1 MQAGTG
7 PRHTRRVGQW
17 TEFLAQDV
25 RVAWR
30 SACAHRVFTAIVVL
44 TIALGIGANTAI
56 FSVVDAV
63 LLRPL
68 PFAHGE
74 RIVSLWDT
82 NPDKTVLRFGVSLPD
97 FRDWKARTHSF
108 TDMALYAGGLTS
120 IAGRDG
126 PESATWLVVTP
137 KFLDVL
143 GVHPMLGR
151 SFGPDDAR
159 GETSNAVL
167 ISYGFYLRHFG
178 GHRSALGSQ
187 LSINGRLR
195 TVIGVLPRSADLLG
209 PAFVGAPLDVITV
222 VEFTTYS
229 AVERH
234 AQHLFGAIARLKP
247 GVTVDAARADLYSVE
262 VQVAHENPEIAG
274 WTASLFRLSED
285 LSLGTRAPLLV
296 LLGAAVLVL
305 LIACANVA
313 NLLLVRGAAR
323 GREIAV
329 RQALGASRGRLVTQ
343 LVVESVLLAAAGAA
357 IGVAMAGVALRTLG
371 DAIPAG
377 VIPRTG
383 GFGLDAG
390 VIAFALGLSLCSAV
404 LFGLWPAVR
413 ASLPSLGRAL
423 RDGGRGNTGDGRA
436 HRTRRLLVIGELS
449 LTVVLAVCA
458 ALVAKSLA
466 RMMRVDPGFRPEHAI
481 TAQITLGSGYPDSTG
496 IAFYRSLLND
506 LDARPDIIAA
516 GATDT
521 PPLVG
526 GGVFTSIRLVGQPPR
541 PPNDPLMSTI
551 RFVTPGFFRAM
562 GMRMLGGRDV
572 AWDEAAPTIVLSQT
586 AARTFWPAASVI
598 DQQIAFN
605 TQPAGYQI
613 VGEVN
618 DAAQTSLASPPAPVV
633 YVSMRRSVR
642 LLHTMTLVVRGR
654 GNAASLTPIVREAVH
669 DIDPGLP
676 IYNVQT
682 LQSIVD
688 HSVAQPRLNGALMAV
703 FAIAAL
709 LLAALGLY
717 GVVSYSVTQRRQEL
731 GLRVALGAQPGAVL
745 RLVLGEGIALASIGI
760 AIGGVGAFFA
770 ARIIR
775 SWLFGIG
782 PADPASFA
790 GVAVLLAGVAIA
802 ASYLPAR
809 RASRVSPLTAM
820 RGD

>member
-1 MQAGTG
+1 M
-7 PRHTRRVGQW
+7 
-17 TEFLAQDV
+17 
-25 RVAWR
+25 
-30 SACAHRVFTAIVVL
+30 
-44 TIALGIGANTAI
+44 
-56 FSVVDAV
+56 
-63 LLRPL
+63 
-68 PFAHGE
+68 
-74 RIVSLWDT
+74 
-82 NPDKTVLRFGVSLPD
+82 
-97 FRDWKARTHSF
+97 
-108 TDMALYAGGLTS
+108 
-120 IAGRDG
+120 
-126 PESATWLVVTP
+126 
-137 KFLDVL
+137 
-143 GVHPMLGR
+143 GR

-167 ISYGFYLRHFG
+167 ITYGFFQRHFG
-178 GHRSALGSQ
+178 ANRSAIGSQ

-195 TVIGVLPRSADLLG
+195 TVIGVLPPNAELLG

-222 VEFTTYS
+222 VEFTAYAS
-229 AVERH
+229 VERH
-234 AQHLFGAIARLKP
+234 AQHLFGAIARLEP
-247 GVTVDAARADLYSVE
+247 GATLEGARQDLYAAE
-262 VQVAHENPEIAG
+262 VRVASENPEIAG
-274 WTASLFRLSED
+274 WTASVFPLSED
-285 LSLGTRAPLLV
+285 LSLGTRGPLLV
-296 LLGAAVLVL
+296 LLGAAMLVL

-329 RQALGASRGRLVTQ
+329 RQAMGASRGRLVAQ
-343 LVVESVLLAAAGAA
+343 LVVESVLLALVGAV
-357 IGVAMAGVALRTLG
+357 IGLGVAAAALAGLRG
-371 DAIPAG
+371 AIPAG
-377 VIPRTG
+377 VIPRSG
-383 GFGLDAG
+383 GFGLDVT
-390 VIAFALGLSLCSAV
+390 VIAFAFALSLGSAV

-413 ASLPSLGRAL
+413 ASLPSLGKAL
-423 RDGGRGNTGDGRA
+423 RDGGRGNSGDVHA

-458 ALVAKSLA
+458 TLVAQSLA

-481 TAQITLGSGYPDSTG
+481 TAQITLGPGYPDSTG
-496 IAFYRSLLND
+496 IAFYRSLLTD
-506 LDARPDIIAA
+506 LSGRPGITAV

-551 RFVTPGFFRAM
+551 RFVTPGYFRAM
-562 GMRMLGGRDV
+562 GMHVVAGRDV
-572 AWDEAAPTIVLSQT
+572 AWDEAAPTMVLSQ
-586 AARTFWPAASVI
+586 AAAHAFWPNTSVI

-605 TQPAGYQI
+605 TQPTGLQI

-618 DAAQTSLASPPAPVV
+618 DAAQTSLATPPAPVV
-633 YVSMRRSVR
+633 YASMRRSVR

-654 GNAASLTPIVREAVH
+654 GNAAALAPLVREAVH

-688 HSVAQPRLNGALMAV
+688 LSVAQPRLNGALMAV
-703 FAIAAL
+703 FAAAAL

-717 GVVSYSVTQRRQEL
+717 GVISYSVTQRRQEL

-745 RLVLGEGIALASIGI
+745 RLVLREGAMLAGVGIA
-760 AIGGVGAFFA
+760 VGAVGALFA
-770 ARIIR
+770 ARLIR

-782 PADPASFA
+782 PADPASFL
-790 GVAVLLAGVAIA
+790 GVAVVLAAVALA

-809 RASRVSPLTAM
+809 RAARVSPLIAM

>member
-1 MQAGTG
+1 MQPG
-7 PRHTRRVGQW
+7 TRRREPRRVARW
-17 TEFLAQDV
+17 SEFLAQDA
-25 RVAWR
+25 RLAWR
-30 SACAHRVFTAIVVL
+30 SARANPLFTAIVVL
-44 TIALGIGANTAI
+44 TVALGIGANTAI

-68 PFAHGE
+68 PFADGG

-82 NPDKTVLRFGVSLPD
+82 NPDKSVPRFGVSMPD

-120 IAGRDG
+120 IAGRGG
-126 PESATWLVVTP
+126 PESATSLVVTP
-137 KFLDVL
+137 NFLDVL

-151 SFGPDDAR
+151 SFGSDDAR

-167 ISYGFYLRHFG
+167 ISYGFYQRYFG
-178 GHRSALGSQ
+178 GKPSALGAQ

-195 TVIGVLPRSADLLG
+195 TVIGVLPRDAELLG

-222 VEFTTYS
+222 VEFTSYPS
-229 AVERH
+229 VERH
-234 AQHLFGAIARLKP
+234 AQHLFGAIARLRP
-247 GVTVDAARADLYSVE
+247 GVTVESARSDLYGAE
-262 VQVAHENPEIAG
+262 VQIAHENPEIAG
-274 WTASLFRLSED
+274 WTASVFPLSDD
-285 LSLGTRAPLLV
+285 LSLGTRGPLLV
-296 LLGAAVLVL
+296 LLGAAMLVL

-329 RQALGASRGRLVTQ
+329 RQALGASRGRLVAQ
-343 LVVESVLLAAAGAA
+343 LVVESVLLALVGAA
-357 IGVAMAGVALRTLG
+357 IGIGLAGLALRALR

-383 GFGLDAG
+383 GFGLDVP
-390 VIAFALGLSLCSAV
+390 VIAFALALSLGSSA
-404 LFGLWPAVR
+404 LFGLLPAVR
-413 ASLPSLGRAL
+413 ASLPSLGKVL
-423 RDGGRGNTGDGRA
+423 RDGGRGNTGDGHA
-436 HRTRRLLVIGELS
+436 HHTRRLLVIGELS

-458 ALVAKSLA
+458 ALVAQSLA
-466 RMMRVDPGFRPEHAI
+466 RMMRVDPGFRPEHTI

-506 LDARPDIIAA
+506 LSGRPDVVAA

-551 RFVTPGFFRAM
+551 RYVTPGFFRAL
-562 GMRMLGGRDV
+562 GMRMLGGHDV

-586 AARTFWPAASVI
+586 AAHTFWPNASAV

-605 TQPAGYQI
+605 TQPTGYQI

-618 DAAQTSLASPPAPVV
+618 DAAQTSLATPPAPVV

-642 LLHTMTLVVRGR
+642 ILHTMTLVVRGR
-654 GNAASLTPIVREAVH
+654 GTAASLTPIVREAVH
-669 DIDPGLP
+669 DIDPSLP

-688 HSVAQPRLNGALMAV
+688 QSVAQPRLNGALMAV
-703 FAIAAL
+703 FAAAAL

-731 GLRVALGAQPGAVL
+731 GLRVALGAEPGAVL
-745 RLVLGEGIALASIGI
+745 RLVLGEGIALAAVGI
-760 AIGGVGAFFA
+760 AIGAVGALFA

-782 PADPASFA
+782 TADPLSFA
-790 GVAVLLAGVAIA
+790 GVALLLAAVALA
-802 ASYLPAR
+802 ASYVPAR
-809 RASRVSPLTAM
+809 RAARVSPLIAM

>member
-1 MQAGTG
+1 MHAVTD
-7 PRHTRRVGQW
+7 RRASRGGRW
-17 TEFLAQDV
+17 LEFLVQDT
-25 RVAWR
+25 RFAWR
-30 SACAHRVFTAIVVL
+30 SARAFPLFTIIVVL

-68 PFAHGE
+68 PFADGN
-74 RIVSLWDT
+74 RIVSLWAT
-82 NPDKTVLRFGVSLPD
+82 NPDKSVLRFGVSMPD

-108 TDMALYAGGLTS
+108 SDMALYAGGLTS
-120 IAGRDG
+120 IAGREG
-126 PESATWLVVTP
+126 PESATSLVVTP
-137 KFLDVL
+137 NFLDVL
-143 GVHPMLGR
+143 GVHPILGR

-159 GETSNAVL
+159 GETSNSVL
-167 ISYGFYLRHFG
+167 ITYGFFQRYFG
-178 GHRSALGSQ
+178 GNRSAIGQQ

-195 TVIGVLPRSADLLG
+195 TVIGVLPPEAELMG

-222 VEFTTYS
+222 VEFTTYAS
-229 AVERH
+229 IERH
-234 AQHLFGAIARLKP
+234 AQHLFGSIARLKP
-247 GVTVDAARADLYSVE
+247 GVTLDAARADLYATE
-262 VQVAHENPEIAG
+262 VQVASENKEIAG
-274 WTASLFRLSED
+274 WTASVFPLSED
-285 LSLGTRAPLLV
+285 LSLGTRGPLLV
-296 LLGAAVLVL
+296 LLGAAMLVL

-329 RQALGASRGRLVTQ
+329 RQALGASRGRLIAQ
-343 LVVESVLLAAAGAA
+343 LVVESVLLALVGAA
-357 IGVAMAGVALRTLG
+357 IGVGIAGAAMRGLRG
-371 DAIPAG
+371 AIPAG
-377 VIPRTG
+377 VIPRGG
-383 GFGLDAG
+383 GFGLDVT
-390 VIAFALGLSLCSAV
+390 VIAFAFALSLGSAV

-413 ASLPSLGRAL
+413 SSLPALGKAL
-423 RDGGRGNTGDGRA
+423 RDGGRGNSGDMRA

-458 ALVAKSLA
+458 TLVGQSLE
-466 RMMRVDPGFRPEHAI
+466 RMMQVDPGFRPEHAI

-496 IAFYRSLLND
+496 IAFYRSLLTD
-506 LDARPDIIAA
+506 LAGRPGIIAV

-562 GMRMLGGRDV
+562 GMHMLAGRDV
-572 AWDEAAPTIVLSQT
+572 AWDEAAPTMVLSH
-586 AARTFWPAASVI
+586 AAAHAFWPNGSVI

-605 TQPAGYQI
+605 TQPTGLQI

-618 DAAQTSLASPPAPVV
+618 DAAQTSLATPPAPVV

-654 GNAASLTPIVREAVH
+654 GDAASLTPVVREAVH
-669 DIDPGLP
+669 DIDPSLP

-688 HSVAQPRLNGALMAV
+688 QSVAQPKLNGALMAV
-703 FAIAAL
+703 FAAAAL

-717 GVVSYSVTQRRQEL
+717 GVISYSVTQRRQEL

-745 RLVLGEGIALASIGI
+745 RLVLREGAMLAGVGIA
-760 AIGGVGAFFA
+760 VGAVAALFA
-770 ARIIR
+770 ARLIR

-782 PADPASFA
+782 TADPASFA
-790 GVAVLLAGVAIA
+790 GVAVVLAAVALA

-809 RASRVSPLTAM
+809 RAARVSPLIAM

>member
-1 MQAGTG
+1 MQADL
-7 PRHTRRVGQW
+7 RRRQTHRVNRW
-17 TEFLAQDV
+17 SEFLAQDA
-25 RVAWR
+25 RLAWR
-30 SACAHRVFTAIVVL
+30 SARAYPLFTAIVVL
-44 TIALGIGANTAI
+44 TIALGIGVNTAI

-68 PFAHGE
+68 PFADGS
-74 RIVSLWDT
+74 RLVSLWDT
-82 NPDKTVLRFGVSLPD
+82 NPDKSVPRFGVSLPD
-97 FRDWKARTHSF
+97 FRDWRDRTHSF
-108 TDMALYAGGLTS
+108 SDMALYAGGLTS

-126 PESATWLVVTP
+126 PESATSLMVTP
-137 KFLDVL
+137 NFLDVL

-151 SFGPDDAR
+151 SFGSDDTR

-167 ISYGFYLRHFG
+167 ISYGFYQRHFG
-178 GHRSALGSQ
+178 GKRSALGTQ

-195 TVIGVLPRSADLLG
+195 TVVGVLPPDAELLG
-209 PAFVGAPLDVITV
+209 PAFVGAPLDVMTV
-222 VEFTTYS
+222 VEFTSYTS
-229 AVERH
+229 VERH
-234 AQHLFGAIARLKP
+234 AQHLFGSIARLKP
-247 GVTVDAARADLYSVE
+247 GVTLDAARADVYAAE

-274 WTASLFRLSED
+274 WTASVFPLSDD
-285 LSLGTRAPLLV
+285 LSLGTRGPLLV
-296 LLGAAVLVL
+296 LLGAAMLVL

-313 NLLLVRGAAR
+313 SLLLVRGAAR

-329 RQALGASRGRLVTQ
+329 RQALGASRGRLVAQ
-343 LVVESVLLAAAGAA
+343 LVVESVLLALAGAVL
-357 IGVAMAGVALRTLG
+357 GVALAGVALRALRG
-371 DAIPAG
+371 AIPAG
-377 VIPRTG
+377 VVPRTG
-383 GFGLDAG
+383 GFGLDVP

-413 ASLPSLGRAL
+413 ASLPSLGKSL

-458 ALVAKSLA
+458 VLVAQSLA
-466 RMMRVDPGFRPEHAI
+466 RMMRVDPGFRPEHTI
-481 TAQITLGSGYPDSTG
+481 TAQITLGAGYPDSTG
-496 IAFYRSLLND
+496 IAFYRSLLTD
-506 LDARPDIIAA
+506 LSARPGIVAA

-562 GMRMLGGRDV
+562 GMRTLGGHDV

-586 AARTFWPAASVI
+586 AARTFWPNASVI

-605 TQPAGYQI
+605 TQPVGYQI

-618 DAAQTSLASPPAPVV
+618 DAAQTSLATPPAPVV

-654 GNAASLTPIVREAVH
+654 GDAASLAPIVREAVH

-676 IYNVQT
+676 TYNVQT

-688 HSVAQPRLNGALMAV
+688 QSVAQPKLNGALMGV
-703 FAIAAL
+703 FAAAAL

-745 RLVLGEGIALASIGI
+745 RLVLGEGIVLAAAGI
-760 AIGGVGAFFA
+760 AIGAVGALFG
-770 ARIIR
+770 ARLIR

-782 PADPASFA
+782 PADPTSFVV
-790 GVAVLLAGVAIA
+790 VALVLAVVALA

-809 RASRVSPLTAM
+809 RAARVSPLIAM

>member
-1 MQAGTG
+1 MHAG
-7 PRHTRRVGQW
+7 RRQTHRVSRW
-17 TEFLAQDV
+17 LEFLAQDA
-25 RVAWR
+25 RLAWR
-30 SACAHRVFTAIVVL
+30 SARAYPMFTAIVVL

-68 PFAHGE
+68 PFADGG

-82 NPDKTVLRFGVSLPD
+82 NPDKSVPRFGVSMPD
-97 FRDWKARTHSF
+97 FRDWHDRTHSF
-108 TDMALYAGGLTS
+108 SDMALYVGGLTS

-126 PESATWLVVTP
+126 PESATSLMVSP
-137 KFLDVL
+137 NFLDVL

-167 ISYGFYLRHFG
+167 ISYGFYQRHFG
-178 GHRSALGSQ
+178 GNRSALGAQ

-195 TVIGVLPRSADLLG
+195 TVVGVLPRDAELLG
-209 PAFVGAPLDVITV
+209 PAFVGAPLDVMTV
-222 VEFTTYS
+222 VEFSSYP

-234 AQHLFGAIARLKP
+234 AQHLFGAIARLEP
-247 GVTVDAARADLYSVE
+247 GVTLDAARADVYAAE
-262 VQVAHENPEIAG
+262 VQVAHEHPEIAG
-274 WTASLFRLSED
+274 WTASVFPLSED
-285 LSLGTRAPLLV
+285 LSLGTRGPLLV
-296 LLGAAVLVL
+296 LLGAAMLVL

-329 RQALGASRGRLVTQ
+329 RQALGASRARLVGQ
-343 LVVESVLLAAAGAA
+343 LVVESVLLALAGAV
-357 IGVAMAGVALRTLG
+357 IGVALAGVALRVLRG
-371 DAIPAG
+371 AIPSG

-383 GFGLDAG
+383 GFGLDVS

-413 ASLPSLGRAL
+413 ASLPSLGKSL

-436 HRTRRLLVIGELS
+436 HRTRRLLVVGELS

-458 ALVAKSLA
+458 VLVAQSLA
-466 RMMRVDPGFRPEHAI
+466 RMMRVDPGFRPEHTI
-481 TAQITLGSGYPDSTG
+481 TAQITLGAGYPDSTG
-496 IAFYRSLLND
+496 IAFYRSLLTD
-506 LDARPDIIAA
+506 LSARPDIVAA

-551 RFVTPGFFRAM
+551 RFVTPGFFQAM
-562 GMRMLGGRDV
+562 GMRTIAGHDV
-572 AWDEAAPTIVLSQT
+572 AWDEAAPTIVLSRT
-586 AARTFWPAASVI
+586 AARTFWPNASVI

-605 TQPAGYQI
+605 TQPTGYQI

-618 DAAQTSLASPPAPVV
+618 DAAQTSLASPAAPVV

-642 LLHTMTLVVRGR
+642 LLRTMTLVVRGR
-654 GNAASLTPIVREAVH
+654 GDAASLAPIVREAVH

-688 HSVAQPRLNGALMAV
+688 QSVAQPKLNGALMGV
-703 FAIAAL
+703 FAGAAL

-745 RLVLGEGIALASIGI
+745 WLVLGEGIALAVAGI
-760 AIGGVGAFFA
+760 AIGGVGALFG
-770 ARIIR
+770 ARLIR

-782 PADPASFA
+782 PADPASF
-790 GVAVLLAGVAIA
+790 VAVALVLAAVALA

-809 RASRVSPLTAM
+809 RAARVSPLIAM

>member
-1 MQAGTG
+1 MPSGT
-7 PRHTRRVGQW
+7 RSRRQHPVSRW
-17 TEFLAQDV
+17 LEFLAHDA
-25 RVAWR
+25 RLALR
-30 SACAHRVFTAIVVL
+30 SARAYPLFTTIVVL

-68 PFAHGE
+68 PFAEGS

-82 NPDKTVLRFGVSLPD
+82 NPDKTVPRFGVSMPD
-97 FRDWKARTHSF
+97 FRDWHDRTHSF
-108 TDMALYAGGLTS
+108 SEMALYATGLTS

-126 PESATWLVVTP
+126 PESATSLMVSP
-137 KFLDVL
+137 NFLDVL

-151 SFGPDDAR
+151 SFASDDAR

-167 ISYGFYLRHFG
+167 ITFGFYQRHFG
-178 GHRSALGSQ
+178 GKQSALGAQ
-187 LSINGRLR
+187 LSINGRSR
-195 TVIGVLPRSADLLG
+195 TVVGVLPRDAELLG
-209 PAFVGAPLDVITV
+209 PAFVGAPLDVVTV
-222 VEFTTYS
+222 IELTSYPS
-229 AVERH
+229 VERH

-247 GVTVDAARADLYSVE
+247 GVTLDAARADVYAAE
-262 VQVAHENPEIAG
+262 VQTAHENPEIAG
-274 WTASLFRLSED
+274 WTASVFRLSDD
-285 LSLGTRAPLLV
+285 LSLGTRGPLLV
-296 LLGAAVLVL
+296 LLGAAMLVL

-329 RQALGASRGRLVTQ
+329 RQALGASRGRLVAQ
-343 LVVESVLLAAAGAA
+343 LVVESVVLALAGAV
-357 IGVAMAGVALRTLG
+357 IGVALAGVALAALRG
-371 DAIPAG
+371 IIPAG

-383 GFGLDAG
+383 GFELDVS
-390 VIAFALGLSLCSAV
+390 VIAFAFGLSMCSAV
-404 LFGLWPAVR
+404 LFGLWPAIR
-413 ASLPSLGRAL
+413 ASLPSLGKSL

-436 HRTRRLLVIGELS
+436 HRTRRLLVVGELS

-458 ALVAKSLA
+458 VLVAQSLS
-466 RMMRVDPGFRPEHAI
+466 RMMRVDPGFRPEHTI
-481 TAQITLGSGYPDSTG
+481 TAQITLGTGYPDSTG
-496 IAFYRSLLND
+496 IAFYRSLLMD
-506 LDARPDIIAA
+506 LSARPDIVAA

-541 PPNDPLMSTI
+541 PPDDPLMSTI

-562 GMRMLGGRDV
+562 GMRTIAGHDV

-586 AARTFWPAASVI
+586 AARTFWPNASVI
-598 DQQIAFN
+598 EQQIAFN

-642 LLHTMTLVVRGR
+642 LLRTMTLVVRGR
-654 GNAASLTPIVREAVH
+654 GDAASLAPIVREAVH

-688 HSVAQPRLNGALMAV
+688 QSVAQPKLNGALMGV
-703 FAIAAL
+703 FAAAAL

-745 RLVLGEGIALASIGI
+745 RLVLGEGIALAVAGI
-760 AIGGVGAFFA
+760 ALGAVGALFG
-770 ARIIR
+770 ARLIR

-782 PADPASFA
+782 PADPASFVV
-790 GVAVLLAGVAIA
+790 VAVVLAAVALA

-809 RASRVSPLTAM
+809 RAARVSPLIAM

>member
-1 MQAGTG
+1 MPSRTQ
-7 PRHTRRVGQW
+7 TRRQQPVRRW
-17 TEFLAQDV
+17 SEFLAQDA
-25 RVAWR
+25 RLAWR
-30 SACAHRVFTAIVVL
+30 SARSYPLFTTIVVF
-44 TIALGIGANTAI
+44 TIALGIGVNTAI

-68 PFAHGE
+68 PFADGG

-82 NPDKTVLRFGVSLPD
+82 NPDKSVPRFGVSMPD
-97 FRDWKARTHSF
+97 FRDWHDRTHSF
-108 TDMALYAGGLTS
+108 SEMALYAGGLTS

-126 PESATWLVVTP
+126 PESATSLVVTP
-137 KFLDVL
+137 NFLDVL

-151 SFGPDDAR
+151 SFGSDDAR

-167 ISYGFYLRHFG
+167 ISYGFYQRHFG
-178 GHRSALGSQ
+178 AKPSALGTQ

-195 TVIGVLPRSADLLG
+195 TVIGVLPPDAELLG
-209 PAFVGAPLDVITV
+209 PAFLGAPLDVVTV
-222 VEFTTYS
+222 VEFTSYPS
-229 AVERH
+229 VERH

-247 GVTVDAARADLYSVE
+247 GVTLDAARADLNATE

-274 WTASLFRLSED
+274 WTASVFPLSED
-285 LSLGTRAPLLV
+285 LSLGTRGPLLV
-296 LLGAAVLVL
+296 LLGAAMLVL

-329 RQALGASRGRLVTQ
+329 RQALGASRGRLVAQ
-343 LVVESVLLAAAGAA
+343 LVVESVLLAFAGAA
-357 IGVAMAGVALRTLG
+357 IGVALAGMALRVLRG
-371 DAIPAG
+371 AIPAG

-383 GFGLDAG
+383 GFGLDVS

-413 ASLPSLGRAL
+413 ASLPSLGKSL

-436 HRTRRLLVIGELS
+436 HRTRRLLVVGELS

-458 ALVAKSLA
+458 VLVAQSLA
-466 RMMRVDPGFRPEHAI
+466 RMMRVDPGFRPEHTI
-481 TAQITLGSGYPDSTG
+481 TAQVTLGTGYPDSTG

-506 LDARPDIIAA
+506 LSARPDIVAA

-562 GMRMLGGRDV
+562 GMRMIGGHDV

-586 AARTFWPAASVI
+586 AARTFWPNASVI

-605 TQPAGYQI
+605 TQPTGYQI

-654 GNAASLTPIVREAVH
+654 GDAASLTPIVREAVH
-669 DIDPGLP
+669 SIDPSLP

-688 HSVAQPRLNGALMAV
+688 QSVAQPKLNGTLMGV
-703 FAIAAL
+703 FAAAAL

-745 RLVLGEGIALASIGI
+745 RLVLGEGIALAAVGI
-760 AIGGVGAFFA
+760 AIGAVGALFG
-770 ARIIR
+770 ARLIR

-782 PADPASFA
+782 PADPASFVL
-790 GVAVLLAGVAIA
+790 VALVLAAVALA

-809 RASRVSPLTAM
+809 RAARVSPLVAM